1 MAKAKKKTPRAVKIL
16 LGVTAVGIL
25 ITAFV
30 VYAYRDCF
38 KFGIKLCIS
47 AKQYQSSRVPLSL
60 KYPSYF
66 PLSEPSGRV
75 WDQMD
80 SRYEEYFD
88 FAPEFFRNAGG
99 DRLGS
104 MRVSTASGITNI
116 NDLAKDLST
125 PKEITLANGA
135 GSWKVI
141 EKPPKVEKVTI
152 GNNNNIEA
160 LKISEVDV
168 SNMLSDAGIEYVFFR
183 NGLKYSIT
191 FYYND
196 YHHKRPRSDYE
207 NGFKF
212 ILNTLRVD

>member
-1 MAKAKKKTPRAVKIL
+1 MAKAKKKTPLAVKIL
-16 LGVTAVGIL
+16 LGVVAVGIL

-30 VYAYRDCF
+30 GYTYRDCF
-38 KFGIKLCIS
+38 EFGIKLCIS
-47 AKQYQSSRVPLSL
+47 AKEYQSPKVPLSL

-66 PLSEPSGRV
+66 PLSEPSKTV
-75 WDQMD
+75 WDQME

-104 MRVSTASGITNI
+104 IMISTASGITNI

-152 GNNNNIEA
+152 GNNIEA

-168 SNMLSDAGIEYVFFR
+168 SNMLSDAGTEYVFFR
-183 NGLKYSIT
+183 NGLRYSIT

-196 YHHKRPRSDYE
+196 YHHKRPKSDYE

-212 ILNTLRVD
+212 ILDSIRVN